1 MQTRE
6 QAARPRFTGRLW
18 RDIKPNMNP
27 NYLIKGVLPRDGLA
41 VVWGAKKNGKS
52 FWVFD
57 LIMHVVTGRQ
67 YRSHKVRQGGVAYI
81 ALEGSSGFD
90 NRVEAWRQ
98 RYCNDPDEELPL
110 LLINERLNL
119 VNDYRVLITA
129 IRKQLPDVV
138 LIVIDTLNRALAGDE
153 NNSLDMGKFIR
164 AADALGTAFGCLVLL
179 IHHCGIAGSRPRGH
193 TSLAGAD
200 DASIA
205 IERNKEKVIKAT
217 VEHAKDFEA
226 GAVFASRLAPIE
238 IGTDK
243 DGDAVSSCVVVE
255 VAAEDAEEAEDAEP
269 ADAGGRK
276 VPKGAQGALDI
287 LRRLLASSID
297 SIAPKDSGLPDGTRV
312 CREERWRTYF
322 YEASSS
328 RKQDTKKRA
337 FNRAYNELIKA
348 GIISEWEDGYVWLL
362 PPLQTGQTG
371 QTGQNGTNVPMSR

>member
-1 MQTRE
+1 MQT
-6 QAARPRFTGRLW
+6 QAARPRFTGRMW
-18 RDIKPNMNP
+18 RDVKPNMNP

-67 YRSHKVRQGGVAYI
+67 YRGHKVRQGGVAYI

-90 NRVEAWRQ
+90 NRVEAFRQ
-98 RYCNDPDEELPL
+98 RYCNDADEELPL

-119 VNDYRVLITA
+119 VNDFKVLIAA

-153 NNSLDMGKFIR
+153 NNSLDIGKFIQ
-164 AADALGTAFGCLVLL
+164 AADALGTAFNCLILL
-179 IHHCGIAGSRPRGH
+179 IHHCGLAGSRPRGH

-226 GAVFASRLAPIE
+226 GAMFASRLAPIE
-238 IGTDK
+238 IGTDN
-243 DGDAVSSCVVVE
+243 DGDAVTSCVIVE
-255 VAAEDAEEAEDAEP
+255 VPIEEAEEAEDTQP

-276 VPKGAQGALDI
+276 VPKGAQDALDI

-297 SIAPKDSGLPDGTRV
+297 SIAADDSILPKGTRL

-322 YEASSS
+322 YEASPK
-328 RKQDTKKRA
+328 KQDTKKRA
-337 FNRAYNELIKA
+337 FNRAYKELIKA

-362 PPLQTGQTG
+362 PPLEQTG